1 MSVYIIIIIIIGMKE
16 ILFINFINVIV
27 VNIVCNIVINNG
39 KLKLKVIFNNN
50 FLSIFVCVKFM
61 CFNILK
67 LFSLFLV
74 LFICLI

>member
-1 MSVYIIIIIIIGMKE
+1 MRVYIIIIIIIGMKE